1 MKSGFK
7 MRSGNAPS
15 FKMMGSSPA
24 KVDLTKKTGLG
35 PRVNKEDKKTKKSTV
50 AVDGQIE
57 DAQSD
62 YERDLKIKNK
72 KTLARI
78 NKEEE
83 IGDRISEGTIE
94 SQDLRRKENE
104 RLKNKNAK

>member
-7 MRSGNAPS
+7 MRSGNTSS
-15 FKMMGSSPA
+15 FKMMGSSLA
-24 KVDLTKKTGLG
+24 KGKGKA
-35 PRVNKEDKKTKKSTV
+35 KKSKV

-62 YERDLKIKNK
+62 YERDLKIKNQ
-72 KTLARI
+72 KTLDRI

-83 IGDRISEGTIE
+83 VGDRVSEGSIE
-94 SQDLRRKENE
+94 SQNLRRKENK

>member
-7 MRSGNAPS
+7 MRSGNASS
-15 FKMMGSSPA
+15 FKMMGSSLA
-24 KVDLTKKTGLG
+24 KVDKK
-35 PRVNKEDKKTKKSTV
+35 PKKSTV
-50 AVDGQIE
+50 AVDGSLK

-62 YERDLKIKNK
+62 YERDLKIKNQ
-72 KTLARI
+72 KTLDKI

-83 IGDRISEGTIE
+83 VGDRMSEGSIE
-94 SQDLRRKENE
+94 SQNLRRKENK

>member
-7 MRSGNAPS
+7 MRSGNTSS
-15 FKMMGSSPA
+15 FKMMGSSLA
-24 KVDLTKKTGLG
+24 KGKGKA
-35 PRVNKEDKKTKKSTV
+35 KKSKV

-62 YERDLKIKNK
+62 YERDLKIKNQ
-72 KTLARI
+72 KTLDRI
-78 NKEEE
+78 NKEEKV
-83 IGDRISEGTIE
+83 GDRVSEGSIE
-94 SQDLRRKENE
+94 SQNLRRKENK